1 MAKILD
7 TLQRTEDGGY
17 LLYTVPSKGDL
28 ANIAFCP
35 YSEEDF
41 ARFTETAS
49 AYVLRF
55 DSKTHCTDWDDDSG
69 SYTEKSVSF
78 EKLSPLRFL
87 ICHGKLVGIVLAA
100 KDTEIASDYCTN
112 GAGYKRAKTEIYYT
126 LYFSE
131 HKKLTFQ
138 RERSSGSRFDYT
150 FTYTCSLCPAHE
162 AKGDIRKSGELFGI
176 SN

>member
-17 LLYTVPSKGDL
+17 LLYTVPAKGDL
-28 ANIAFCP
+28 ANIEFRP
-35 YSEEDF
+35 YSEADF
-41 ARFTETAS
+41 ARFSKKAS

-55 DSKTHCTDWDDDSG
+55 DSKTHCTDWDDDVG

-87 ICHGKLVGIVLAA
+87 ICRGELIGIVLAA
-100 KDTEIASDYCTN
+100 KDTEIAADYCTN

-131 HKKLTFQ
+131 RKRLTFE

-150 FTYTCSLCPAHE
+150 FTFTCSLCPARE
-162 AKGDIRKSGELFGI
+162 AKGKIEESGELFGI